1 MNEVMLGAIINGV
14 LVPFMG
20 IVLIPRA
27 LREPETGRYLGFRTS
42 RLVPF
47 ALIIACAEML
57 LIVPRFGVS
66 FEMIYR
72 LVFVTTFPFIISI
85 VLIKVC
91 DKFNFNID
99 YQVRKSDQ
107 KF

>member
-1 MNEVMLGAIINGV
+1 MNEFMLNALISGV

-27 LREPETGRYLGFRTS
+27 LREPETGRYIGFNNPRLLHYAVIMACMNMLILFPRLG
-42 RLVPF
+42 
-47 ALIIACAEML
+47 A
-57 LIVPRFGVS
+57 S

-72 LVFVTTFPFIISI
+72 LAFVTAFPFIVSL
-85 VLIKVC
+85 VLVKIY
-91 DKFNFNID
+91 DIFGLNID
-99 YQVRKSDQ
+99 HQVRRTDQ